1 MPAAQTIYL
10 NFSQLK
16 TGLPAYQLIREDI
29 LNSKKMLI
37 NTNTEGMTSISHF
50 ENLIFENVNFS
61 YDKSI
66 KILDN
71 INFKINAGEK
81 IGLVGSSGSGK
92 TTIINILLSLIK
104 PDSGNVIINGINLD
118 KRKISNEIISVV
130 TQETTILDGSIQDN
144 ITLND
149 TNDQINKDSLN
160 YALKYSSLDKLLIDL
175 KINLQTLLGENG
187 IKLSGWQEQRVILA
201 RSLYRKPKLLVLD
214 EATKSLDNIR
224 EKEIISELL
233 KSENDIT
240 MLIISH
246 NIISLKNCNKL
257 IFLDENKIADID
269 TFENLYTKNYKFKE
283 FIDIHK
289 K

>member
-1 MPAAQTIYL
+1 
-10 NFSQLK
+10 
-16 TGLPAYQLIREDI
+16 
-29 LNSKKMLI
+29 
-37 NTNTEGMTSISHF
+37 
-50 ENLIFENVNFS
+50 
-61 YDKSI
+61 
-66 KILDN
+66 
-71 INFKINAGEK
+71 
-81 IGLVGSSGSGK
+81 SGK

-104 PDSGNVIINGINLD
+104 PDSGNVIINGKNLD

-187 IKLSGWQEQRVILA
+187 IKLSGGQEQRVILA

-224 EKEIISELL
+224 EKEIISEFL

-269 TFENLYTKNYKFKE
+269 TFE
-283 FIDIHK
+283 
-289 K
+289 